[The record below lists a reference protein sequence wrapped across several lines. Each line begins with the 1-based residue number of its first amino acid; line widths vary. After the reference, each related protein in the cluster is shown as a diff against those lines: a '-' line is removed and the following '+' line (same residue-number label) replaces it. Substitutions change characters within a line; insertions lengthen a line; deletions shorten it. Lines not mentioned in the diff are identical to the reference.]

1 MFEKKEGRTFYLI
14 IIIIGVL
21 LLLGNFQCHCT
32 ASSLALVI
40 AFVQDN
46 RAIIPKPR
54 YLITS
59 LRDHPLGKLTML

>member
-1 MFEKKEGRTFYLI
+1 MPLMQVILAFALEYCTL
-14 IIIIGVL
+14 
-21 LLLGNFQCHCT
+21 CT